1 MAAACNLLDA
11 GRQVTLIEKRPYL
24 GGRAFSFT
32 DRETGQEVDNG
43 QHIFLGCCTYYIDF
57 LKKLGT
63 FRQAHLQSKMLIKVL
78 SPGRIAGQL
87 STAPLPKP
95 LHLLP
100 SFLTYR
106 HLGLKDK
113 ALALYALTRIAL
125 TNRNN
130 PALSTETFGHWLKK
144 HHQTQ
149 RSIDNFWNIIVKPC
163 VNDDV
168 SNVTAA
174 MAMMVFQEGM
184 MKTRHGSSIG
194 YSKVGLS
201 ALMGQ
206 AAQEYIRRYGGQL
219 ITGRAVLALQADN
232 SGIKGVELAGG
243 ETIRGDVYISAL
255 PFDDLAP
262 LLPPELERAPY
273 FASLRGLATAP
284 IVNIHLWYDKQVMHE
299 DFAAFVDSPLQ
310 WVFNKSSI
318 LGQNGAGGQYITI
331 SLSGAFEYINQPKEV
346 LQQTF
351 VEAMAQ
357 AFPKAK
363 LAKVERILVVKQEK
377 ATFRCLPGSERLR
390 PKAETPIENL
400 FLAGEWTD
408 TGWPSTM
415 ESAVRSGVAAAQ
427 AVVSRSNG

>member
-11 GRQVTLIEKRPYL
+11 GLQVTLIEKRPYL
-24 GGRAFSFT
+24 GGRAFSFP

-63 FRQAHLQSKMLIKVL
+63 FRQAHLQSKMLVKVL
-78 SPGRIAGQL
+78 SPGHIAGQL

-125 TNRNN
+125 TNRSN

-201 ALMGQ
+201 
-206 AAQEYIRRYGGQL
+206 
-219 ITGRAVLALQADN
+219 
-232 SGIKGVELAGG
+232 
-243 ETIRGDVYISAL
+243 
-255 PFDDLAP
+255 
-262 LLPPELERAPY
+262 
-273 FASLRGLATAP
+273 
-284 IVNIHLWYDKQVMHE
+284 
-299 DFAAFVDSPLQ
+299 
-310 WVFNKSSI
+310 
-318 LGQNGAGGQYITI
+318 
-331 SLSGAFEYINQPKEV
+331 
-346 LQQTF
+346 
-351 VEAMAQ
+351 
-357 AFPKAK
+357 
-363 LAKVERILVVKQEK
+363 
-377 ATFRCLPGSERLR
+377 
-390 PKAETPIENL
+390 
-400 FLAGEWTD
+400 
-408 TGWPSTM
+408 
-415 ESAVRSGVAAAQ
+415 
-427 AVVSRSNG
+427 